1 MCKFYLIVFLLISVL
16 SFVRPIKAQ
25 NVPSVIDDAYALIEG
40 GKYKESL
47 VLLQKIDESQTYEHG
62 DSCIIMYN
70 YEMGSCFYFLDRYEE
85 AIPYLSKALLKMEKL
100 PHEDCIYLELI
111 YGIGSCYNKLG
122 QYHSAEKYFRR
133 VMIRGNVLGFK
144 CEITTQ
150 ALSELT
156 EVYDKLGYT
165 KLAKECAIK
174 INSKVEDFPSDRW
187 SNRVNGLFDLAESYD
202 AQKRYDEEIETYH
215 KILELIESNIG
226 KTND

>member
-1 MCKFYLIVFLLISVL
+1 MRKFYLIVFLLISAL

-47 VLLQKIDESQTYEHG
+47 VLLQNIDESQTYEHG
-62 DSCIIMYN
+62 DSCIMMYN
-70 YEMGSCFYFLDRYEE
+70 YEMGACFYFLDRYEE

-122 QYHSAEKYFRR
+122 QYHSAEKYLRR

-174 INSKVEDFPSDRW
+174 INSKVEGARTHGQPCGNGNTATRHTRE
-187 SNRVNGLFDLAESYD
+187 NRYPV
-202 AQKRYDEEIETYH
+202 IC
-215 KILELIESNIG
+215 
-226 KTND
+226 